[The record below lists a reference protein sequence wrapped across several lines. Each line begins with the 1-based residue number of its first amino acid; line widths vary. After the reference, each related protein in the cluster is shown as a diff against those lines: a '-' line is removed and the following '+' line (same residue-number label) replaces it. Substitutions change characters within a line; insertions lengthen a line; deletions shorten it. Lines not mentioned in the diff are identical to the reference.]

1 MSYILKEVHIMCKVS
16 FRNMNENSAR
26 NFNEVSIG
34 NVDLYFSYE
43 TIVGFRAPGYG
54 LVVCENSWGSTT
66 GKHLNW
72 LDGGDKKSR
81 LPYGVFD
88 MKLRDMLNEHGL
100 A

>member
-1 MSYILKEVHIMCKVS
+1 MCKVR
-16 FRNMNENSAR
+16 FRNINENSAR

-43 TIVGFRAPGYG
+43 TVVGFRAPGYG
-54 LVVCENSWGSTT
+54 LVVCENVWSTTT

-72 LDGGDKKSR
+72 LDGGQKHSRTPYYEFEKK
-81 LPYGVFD
+81 LEEVL
-88 MKLRDMLNEHGL
+88 KEHGL